1 MALKTGVLLLTALAG
16 VLVATF
22 FITMA
27 FEPKTS
33 SISTVTIGTTTV
45 AVEMALDDTSRQRGL
60 SGRASL
66 AEGHGML
73 FVFEEEGDWGIW
85 MKDMNFPIDIIWAT
99 KDGTIVTIEKN
110 VEPNTYPKSFYPA
123 QPALYVLE
131 VPAGFADK
139 YGIAEGQQI
148 FFKRY

>member
-1 MALKTGVLLLTALAG
+1 MALKTGVLLLTTLAV

-45 AVEMALDDTSRQRGL
+45 AVEVARDDTSRQRGL

-85 MKDMNFPIDIIWAT
+85 MKDMNFPIDIIWAAT
-99 KDGTIVTIEKN
+99 DGTIVTIEKN
-110 VEPNTYPKSFYPA
+110 VSPETYPKSFYPA

-131 VPAGFADK
+131 VSAGFAERHNVV
-139 YGIAEGQQI
+139 EGNKI
-148 FFKRY
+148 VL